1 VWLALGP
8 DALPPSLKLHA
19 HDVIVPVEVSE
30 NVTVSGAAPRSG
42 LLVKDATGTGGGG
55 SLTTIWWLTE
65 SVPPGPLTVNDAV

>member
-30 NVTVSGAAPRSG
+30 NVTVSGAVPRSG

-55 SLTTIWWLTE
+55 SFTTIWWLTV